1 MKVSGSAV
9 LNAPVDQVWAAFN
22 DPAVLARTLP
32 GCQELREVG
41 PDAYKMT
48 ITAGVASIK
57 GTYEGDVSLTQQNP
71 PGSFV
76 LKAAGAGAP
85 GTVSADVAV
94 KLVDSPTGG
103 TQLTY
108 DADAVVG
115 GVIGGVGQ
123 RMLTGVAKK
132 MAGQFFQAVDADIA
146 GVRAPAPPQPP
157 RLPACRPR
165 RRPVSRPSPVPPR
178 PSTSPPRRS
187 PPRRPART
195 SSWAPSSARR
205 SPWPAWPSA
214 SSPGGADH
222 ARVHRRRRP
231 GRPGP
236 GPAQPGQRQG
246 EHRAVRRLADPLRR
260 GHRRRAGG
268 PARVGDHRLH
278 PRLLARG
285 AVGPGHRAA
294 RRA

>member
-76 LKAAGAGAP
+76 LKAAGSGAP

-103 TQLTY
+103 THLTY

-146 GVRAPAPPQPP
+146 GVRAPAAAAAGAPAAPAAGVPAVP
-157 RLPACRPR
+157 GAAPAVHLPAA
-165 RRPVSRPSPVPPR
+165 V
-178 PSTSPPRRS
+178 
-187 PPRRPART
+187 AAAA
-195 SSWAPSSARR
+195 AP
-205 SPWPAWPSA
+205 
-214 SSPGGADH
+214 GKDFLVGTLVGA
-222 ARVHRRRRP
+222 AI
-231 GRPGP
+231 
-236 GPAQPGQRQG
+236 A
-246 EHRAVRRLADPLRR
+246 LA
-260 GHRRRAGG
+260 G
-268 PARVGDHRLH
+268 V
-278 PRLLARG
+278 
-285 AVGPGHRAA
+285 AVGVIAG
-294 RRA
+294 RR

>member
-94 KLVDSPTGG
+94 TLVDSPTGG
-103 TQLTY
+103 THLTY

-146 GVRAPAPPQPP
+146 GVRAA
-157 RLPACRPR
+157 RL
-165 RRPVSRPSPVPPR
+165 
-178 PSTSPPRRS
+178 RRS
-187 PPRRPART
+187 PGAPGVPARGRPAGVPAVPGA
-195 SSWAPSSARR
+195 APAVHV
-205 SPWPAWPSA
+205 PAA
-214 SSPGGADH
+214 AAAAAAPGKDFLVGTLVGA
-222 ARVHRRRRP
+222 AI
-231 GRPGP
+231 
-236 GPAQPGQRQG
+236 A
-246 EHRAVRRLADPLRR
+246 LA
-260 GHRRRAGG
+260 G
-268 PARVGDHRLH
+268 V
-278 PRLLARG
+278 
-285 AVGPGHRAA
+285 AVGVIAG
-294 RRA
+294 RR

>member
-9 LNAPVDQVWAAFN
+9 LNAPVEQVWAAFN

-32 GCQELREVG
+32 GCRELREVG

-57 GTYEGDVSLTQQNP
+57 GTYECDVALTQQNP

-94 KLVDSPTGG
+94 NLVGSPSGG
-103 TQLTY
+103 TNLTY

-146 GVRAPAPPQPP
+146 GVRAPAPAAAAA
-157 RLPACRPR
+157 PAPAVPGAAVPAPAVPAVPGAAPAAHVPAA
-165 RRPVSRPSPVPPR
+165 PV
-178 PSTSPPRRS
+178 TA
-187 PPRRPART
+187 PAPT
-195 SSWAPSSARR
+195 KDFLV
-205 SPWPAWPSA
+205 
-214 SSPGGADH
+214 GTLVGA
-222 ARVHRRRRP
+222 AI
-231 GRPGP
+231 
-236 GPAQPGQRQG
+236 A
-246 EHRAVRRLADPLRR
+246 LA
-260 GHRRRAGG
+260 G
-268 PARVGDHRLH
+268 V
-278 PRLLARG
+278 
-285 AVGPGHRAA
+285 AVGVVAG
-294 RRA
+294 RR

>member
-1 MKVSGSAV
+1 MKVSGSAA
-9 LNAPVDQVWAAFN
+9 LNAPVEQVWAAFN

-57 GTYEGDVSLTQQNP
+57 GTYEGDVALTQQNP

-94 KLVDSPTGG
+94 TLVDSPNGG
-103 TQLTY
+103 THLTY

-146 GVRAPAPPQPP
+146 GVRAPVPAAAAAPGV
-157 RLPACRPR
+157 PAAPAPGVPAVPGAVPAVHVPAA
-165 RRPVSRPSPVPPR
+165 PVV
-178 PSTSPPRRS
+178 
-187 PPRRPART
+187 AA
-195 SSWAPSSARR
+195 APSKDFLL
-205 SPWPAWPSA
+205 
-214 SSPGGADH
+214 GTLVGA
-222 ARVHRRRRP
+222 AI
-231 GRPGP
+231 
-236 GPAQPGQRQG
+236 A
-246 EHRAVRRLADPLRR
+246 LA
-260 GHRRRAGG
+260 G
-268 PARVGDHRLH
+268 V
-278 PRLLARG
+278 
-285 AVGPGHRAA
+285 AVGVIAG
-294 RRA
+294 RR